1 MKRWAF
7 MAGGWLLAVSAGAQF
22 AGLPVADTAPAA
34 TGETRFSAGAVLGDD
49 FNLFGGRILF
59 APIKGLALF
68 ADPGLLDPDG
78 GDLGFAVQGGA
89 KLTLP
94 FKNKPVDVAL
104 RAAGSYAGFDV
115 PGGDAKLND
124 FNAGVLVSRDIQF
137 FSPYVFLGINYCDAQ
152 VNASGGAGGDAGEE
166 DNADGE
172 TGGGDEEETDD
183 SGRKVAKLA
192 GGAGGSGSDEEYDV
206 AAAAGLLLRFGKQ
219 FSLYAE
225 IAYVDDLFA
234 GAGAR
239 WQF

>member
-1 MKRWAF
+1 MKRWAC
-7 MAGGWLLAVSAGAQF
+7 MVGGWLLAVSAGAQF

-34 TGETRFSAGAVLGDD
+34 TGETRISAGAVLGDD

-94 FKNKPVDVAL
+94 FKNKPLDVAL
-104 RAAGSYAGFDV
+104 RVAWSYAGFDV

-137 FSPYVFLGINYCDAQ
+137 FSPYAFLGINYCDAQ
-152 VNASGGAGGDAGEE
+152 VNVSGGDGGGAGEE
-166 DNADGE
+166 DNADEG
-172 TGGGDEEETDD
+172 TGGDD
-183 SGRKVAKLA
+183 DPEDTEWGKVSKLA
-192 GGAGGSGSDEEYDV
+192 GGGGGSGSDEEYDV